1 VELCRSCARALP
13 RRDGR
18 RGRSSVYCS
27 AACRQKAYRS
37 RHAPPSGDPVP
48 DLIAGLERRLR
59 TLLPQPPDAFRADV
73 GALAASVDRLD
84 LVAEL
89 AVATGD
95 LAFAGLVEPYHQELT
110 LHCYRLLGSFD
121 DAGHLVR
128 EALLVAARDG
138 QPSGT
143 STRSWLH
150 QVATLV
156 CLDFLQ
162 TTRRRPLRGGRIP
175 WLQPYPDRL
184 LGGEAR
190 EAVELVF
197 VVALQHLPPRQ
208 RAVLLLR
215 DVLGWPAA
223 RTAAGLELTVAS
235 ANGALQR
242 ARPTL
247 RKYLPE
253 RHIDW
258 SGPADAL
265 DREEHAV
272 LARYVA
278 AVGDPAALAGLLGAD
293 VTVSRRVDCRALPT
307 AANRQPAAARYVRSP
322 GTAVYRAEAI
332 DVLRIDGGLI
342 VEITSFEP
350 HLFPAF
356 GLPGTL
362 GH

>member
-1 VELCRSCARALP
+1 VELCRSCARDLP
-13 RRDGR
+13 RRGER

-48 DLIAGLERRLR
+48 DLIADVERRLR
-59 TLLPQPPDAFRADV
+59 TLLPQSPDTFQADV
-73 GALAASVDRLD
+73 DTLAESVRRLELIAD
-84 LVAEL
+84 L

-95 LAFAGLVEPYHQELT
+95 TVFAGLVEPYHRELT
-110 LHCYRLLGSFD
+110 LHCYRMLGSFD
-121 DAGHLVR
+121 DAEHLVR
-128 EALLVAARDG
+128 EALLAAARDG
-138 QPSGT
+138 QPSGS
-143 STRSWLH
+143 STRSWLY
-150 QVATLV
+150 QVVSLV

-175 WLQPYPDRL
+175 WLQPFPDRL
-184 LGGEAR
+184 LGGESR
-190 EAVELVF
+190 ETVELAF

-235 ANGALQR
+235 ANGVLQR

-253 RHIDW
+253 RRIDW
-258 SGPADAL
+258 SGPVVASDPVADP
-265 DREEHAV
+265 V

-278 AVGDPAALAGLLGAD
+278 AVCDPEALAGLLGPG
-293 VTVSRRVDCRALPT
+293 VTVSRRMDCRALPT

-322 GTAVYRAEAI
+322 GTARYRAEAI
-332 DVLRIDGGLI
+332 EVLRIDDGLI
-342 VEITSFEP
+342 VEIMAFEP

-356 GLPGTL
+356 GLPRTL